1 MPCLLPR
8 NCNQSDE
15 LKEDMMDKVNV
26 GVIGCGKIS
35 GIYLKNCS
43 QIFDSLEVVACAD
56 LVPELARA
64 RAEEFQIARAC
75 SVEELL
81 ADPEI
86 EIVVDL
92 TAPWAHPEVNRH
104 ILNAGKHVYTEKPF
118 ALTSED
124 ADSVLTLAQSKGLR
138 VGSAPDTFLGG
149 GLQTCRRLIDD
160 GAIGIPYAASGLILM
175 RSPYD
180 TSRPNFQSYL
190 QLGWDPLFDMAPYYL
205 TALVNLLGP
214 VRKVAGFTTNVRPS
228 ITVDNPA
235 SPLHGKTVPVA
246 APLNTV
252 ATLEFTG
259 GAVATLQAAK
269 ESFGY
274 TPRLEIYGTEGILY
288 ANDPNMFGG
297 TIQIKRS
304 DGTLEEMPYSHGY
317 SENSRGIGIADMA
330 YGIRTGRAHRA
341 NGELARHVI
350 DITLGIFESAKSE
363 RHVALTTSCERPAPL
378 PLGLN
383 HGELDQ

>member
-1 MPCLLPR
+1 
-8 NCNQSDE
+8 
-15 LKEDMMDKVNV
+15 MMDKVNV

-56 LVPELARA
+56 LVPELAQA

-75 SVEELL
+75 AVEELL

-92 TAPWAHPEVNRH
+92 TVPWAHPEVNRN

-118 ALTSED
+118 ALTAED

-149 GLQTCRRLIDD
+149 GLQTCRKLIDE

-175 RSPYD
+175 RGPYD
-180 TSRPNFQSYL
+180 TTRPNFQSYL

-214 VRKVAGFTTNVRPS
+214 VRKVAGFAGNVRP
-228 ITVDNPA
+228 TVTVEHPD
-235 SPLHGKTVPVA
+235 SPHHGQMVPVA
-246 APLNTV
+246 APLNTA
-252 ATLEFTG
+252 ATLQFAN
-259 GAVATLQAAK
+259 GAIGTLQAAK

-274 TPRLEIYGTEGILY
+274 TPRLEIYGTEGLLY

-297 TIQIKRS
+297 ALQIKRP
-304 DGTLEEMPYSHGY
+304 DGTLEEIPYSHGY

-330 YGIRTGRAHRA
+330 YAIRSGRPHRA
-341 NGELARHVI
+341 NGALARHVL
-350 DITLGIFESAKSE
+350 DITLSIFASAKTE
-363 RHVALTTSCERPAPL
+363 RHVTLTTSCERPAPL

-383 HGELDQ
+383 HGALDQ